1 MRQAGSSKLGSK
13 IDQPTTAIKT
23 SKLGSKL
30 GSQQQANK
38 QASKLG
44 SSH

>member
-1 MRQAGSSKLGSK
+1 LHKPLKQSGSK
-13 IDQPTTAIKT
+13 QAA
-23 SKLGSKL
+23 SRQQAGSKL

-44 SSH
+44 SSQ